1 MTFIRLRL
9 LLHCGTL
16 PNVKIGI
23 KERKIIPDSF
33 WGTASSEAP
42 LLRVPVHQNA
52 KCPVRDRLENPPSI
66 PKRRPGLWLPNR
78 LQPNP
83 TMKGGW
89 RSPQQPPC
97 SDGAGEESLRQGS
110 PCINCAIP
118 LPRMTELPPIYA
130 VFAVISDCA
139 PLSVL
144 FCAGFRLRMDS
155 RENTH
160 SRLFP
165 KISNEDHS
173 FVFDFDG
180 GFASGGF
187 LKYWK
192 RH

>member
-23 KERKIIPDSF
+23 KERKIVPDSF

-97 SDGAGEESLRQGS
+97 SDGAGEETRTKSFLALTMPSHRRELRRRS
-110 PCINCAIP
+110 H
-118 LPRMTELPPIYA
+118 
-130 VFAVISDCA
+130 FDSISDTRRLCS
-139 PLSVL
+139 PRLSCFL
-144 FCAGFRLRMDS
+144 PTTSFLGGHSNHLNS
-155 RENTH
+155 RKQQLTT
-160 SRLFP
+160 
-165 KISNEDHS
+165 
-173 FVFDFDG
+173 V
-180 GFASGGF
+180 AS
-187 LKYWK
+187 
-192 RH
+192 